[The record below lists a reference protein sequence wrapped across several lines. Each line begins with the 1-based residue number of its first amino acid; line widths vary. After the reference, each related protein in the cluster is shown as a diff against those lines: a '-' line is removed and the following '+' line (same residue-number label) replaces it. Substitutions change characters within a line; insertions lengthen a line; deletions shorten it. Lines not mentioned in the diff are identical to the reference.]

1 MGVLK
6 TANEEK
12 RGVPLQVFSRAMAL
26 VRSLTV
32 SKTNN
37 CLLAAAGTFCNKC
50 IQLSVLLISPKW
62 SICCTEKDCLS
73 GSRKDNREKHM
84 ERKREEHRSDGEFGS
99 LNSTCIKAGE
109 KQDLWW
115 WWGGESGAYVIW
127 ILERGKIGQD
137 RKDGQS
143 LECGWETKWRSMKIP
158 DVASETE
165 GAGDSAQHS
174 RREGSLGESLCDEE
188 QRDIRST
195 WSQ

>member
-1 MGVLK
+1 
-6 TANEEK
+6 
-12 RGVPLQVFSRAMAL
+12 MAL

-84 ERKREEHRSDGEFGS
+84 ERKKREEHRSDGAFGS

-127 ILERGKIGQD
+127 ILERGKIGQFTVLLGSKMKKYENSRCGLRD
-137 RKDGQS
+137 RG
-143 LECGWETKWRSMKIP
+143 CWRQCTTLKEGREFGREL
-158 DVASETE
+158 VWWRTE
-165 GAGDSAQHS
+165 GYK
-174 RREGSLGESLCDEE
+174 ESLKP
-188 QRDIRST
+188 IMFSGT
-195 WSQ
+195 GS